1 MANEYCAQGLALRLG
16 QRQIIDN
23 VSVALRG
30 GE

>member
-23 VSVALRG
+23 ISVA
-30 GE
+30 